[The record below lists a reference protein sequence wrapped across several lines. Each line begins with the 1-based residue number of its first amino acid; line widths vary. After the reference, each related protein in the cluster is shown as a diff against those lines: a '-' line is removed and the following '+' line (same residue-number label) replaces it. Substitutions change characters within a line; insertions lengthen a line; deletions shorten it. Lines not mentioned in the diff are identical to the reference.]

1 MIIRQNDTVILN
13 YDTTP
18 RKVLSVEHHYS
29 GDYYLI
35 EGIKTVHTINI
46 IDIESTI
53 QYQRDSKLNH
63 VLDGCHSL

>member
-1 MIIRQNDTVILN
+1 MIIRQNDLVILKGE
-13 YDTTP
+13 TES
-18 RKVLSVEHHYS
+18 RRVLSVEHHYS

-35 EGIKTVHTINI
+35 EGKKTIHTINI